1 MVRRSRFSLLE
12 ILENREMLSV
22 SGMPE
27 YASQQSTVLAGTQ
40 YDSQFQGISGPSAYE
55 QEMLEMI
62 NRMRMDPQGELG
74 RLIKSFSPYLEA
86 WDPRV
91 TTALSVFS
99 YPKASQLRSE
109 WARLEAA
116 APLAWNASLCAAA
129 TTHNYLMLWEDTQS
143 HQVEERGELPL
154 FERVLAAGFEPA
166 YKTGSQDG
174 ESVAWVSEN
183 VYSYGRDAYRDFS
196 AGSYTHAAFALDWGV
211 PDHAHRDN
219 IMNPNFTDVGIS
231 MLRDNNPNTSVG
243 TWLTTVD
250 FGAADTSSL
259 GNGAYLLGVV
269 YDDWNGS
276 GYYEAGEGIGGAA
289 ITVKRLDSGETET
302 IDFNAFQA
310 GGYQI
315 FLENGSYGITVSG
328 QGFGGESGR
337 PVTKYATI
345 QGKNVKLDFLLQD
358 ASTEP
363 PVLDLNGPDIEGIDY
378 YSNFLENGS
387 PARLVSEHAILTDP
401 DSTHLSSAKIRFENR
416 PDGANE
422 FLTIDTGG
430 TGIQSSFDSAS
441 GELLLTGDASLADY
455 LAVLKTLEYVNFS
468 DKADLSDRTISIVVS
483 DGVHSSE
490 VAYSHLRI
498 TQRHFENLSLSVKN
512 LEEGDLGTREVIFW
526 LDFSD
531 VPRCEVVIDYA
542 FLDGTAKNG
551 THFYAQNGSLV
562 VGANQTRACITAEIV
577 GDYLPGD
584 DLTFSLQLVRI
595 DGAECAE
602 STIEVTIYDDDT
614 PLALGTISGWRTGEI
629 DLSERHRRLYTF
641 SPEQSGA
648 YVWDNTGNARMSL
661 FKGATHEGT
670 PLAESGGRPR
680 FEIELE
686 KGTTYTL
693 LLEGDGVLEML
704 RFWQNFLLEDEEN
717 GKLEIVLDPNIA
729 GEIVFNQQD
738 GYIEYQGI
746 RVPFEPTFYPNIG
759 FQNIGSGHVLKFVVS
774 SNTAEFLIDT
784 NRPTVPLGGV
794 EVDIDGFSHLEYV
807 VSDEST
813 VVQILGTPEKDTF
826 YFRDG
831 VAVFTASNSREHTV
845 RNGKVF
851 EIEGGGGED
860 QGLIFDTPYQDY
872 ATFDHDQIGFFGGG
886 ETNYKIFVEHFRWFE
901 ITSYYGGYDIITLVN
916 RDGSTAELD
925 ERLVIRT
932 ETDPLGEPVA
942 CYFTRGFSNVFVLN
956 QGEAENT
963 VILGGGKGDNICF
976 VSPGQINATNRLQ
989 TYYHTV
995 LGGTNIQLKNEDP
1008 RNRSFSL
1015 FYEELGTSE
1024 PAYWES
1030 GVNGDQSLVIPRSR
1044 TGASPGKL
1052 SVPSAMFFDFYYNGQ
1067 KTVPEVL
1074 ASSVVSQV
1082 LAETDSESGPLSQD
1096 VSEPLSG
1103 RSAGWWFEEED
1114 TEWSSSHTKVLSLA
1128 EISLYYEDWNA

>member
-1 MVRRSRFSLLE
+1 MVRRSRFSHLE

-22 SGMPE
+22 SGMSE
-27 YASQQSTVLAGTQ
+27 YASQQSDAQ
-40 YDSQFQGISGPSAYE
+40 YGSQISGPSPYE

-109 WARLEAA
+109 WAKLDAA
-116 APLAWNASLCAAA
+116 APLAWNSSLYVAA
-129 TTHNYLMLWEDTQS
+129 TAHNYLMLWEDTQS

-154 FERVLAAGFEPA
+154 LERVLAAGFESA
-166 YKTGSQDG
+166 YKDDPQGG
-174 ESVAWVSEN
+174 GSVAWVSEN
-183 VYSYGRDAYRDFS
+183 VYSYGRDAYQEFS
-196 AGSYTHAAFALDWGV
+196 ACSYSHAAFALDWGV

-219 IMNPNFTDVGIS
+219 IMNPAFTDVGIS
-231 MLRDNNPNTSVG
+231 MLRDDYPNTNVG

-259 GNGAYLLGVV
+259 GSGAYLLGVV
-269 YDDWNGS
+269 YDDLNGS
-276 GYYEAGEGIGGAA
+276 GYYEAGEGISGAA
-289 ITVKRLDSGETET
+289 ITVRRLDSGESQT
-302 IDFNAFQA
+302 IDLTSFQA

-315 FLENGSYGITVSG
+315 FLENGSYSITVSG
-328 QGFGGESGR
+328 SGVEGEPGR
-337 PVTKYATI
+337 PVTKYAMI
-345 QGKNVKLDFLLQD
+345 QGKNVKVDFLAQD
-358 ASTEP
+358 GNSEP
-363 PVLDLNGPDIEGIDY
+363 PVLDLNGPEIEGIDY

-387 PARLVSEHAILTDP
+387 PARLVSEFASLTDS
-401 DSTHLSSAKIRFENR
+401 DSTHLSSAQIRFENR
-416 PDGANE
+416 PNGANE
-422 FLTIDTGG
+422 FLTVNTGG
-430 TGIQSSFDSAS
+430 SGIHSSFDSES
-441 GELLLTGDASLADY
+441 GVLLLTGDASLADY
-455 LAVLKTLEYVNFS
+455 LVVLKTLEYVNFS
-468 DKADLSDRTISIVVS
+468 EKADLSDRTISIVVS

-512 LEEGDLGTREVIFW
+512 VEEGDIGTREVVFW

-562 VGANQTRACITAEIV
+562 VGANQTRACITAEVV

-595 DGAECAE
+595 VGAECAE
-602 STIEVTIYDDDT
+602 SMIEVTIYDDDT
-614 PLALGTISGWRTGEI
+614 PLALGTVSGWRSGEI
-629 DLSERHRRLYTF
+629 DLTERHRRLYTF
-641 SPEQSGA
+641 SPEQSGS
-648 YVWDNTGNARMSL
+648 YVWDNTGNTRMLL
-661 FKGATHEGT
+661 FQGATHEGK
-670 PLAESGGRPR
+670 PLAESGARPR
-680 FEIELE
+680 FEVELE

-693 LLEGDGVLEML
+693 LLEGDGVLGML
-704 RFWQNFLLEDEEN
+704 RFWQNFLIEDEEN
-717 GKLEIVLDPNIA
+717 GKLEIVLDPDAA

-738 GYIEYQGI
+738 GYLEYQGI
-746 RVPFEPTFYPNIG
+746 RAPLDPTFFPNIG
-759 FQNIGSGHVLKFVVS
+759 FQNVGSGHVLKFVIP
-774 SNTAEFLIDT
+774 NDAAEFLIDT
-784 NRPTVPLGGV
+784 NRPTVPLGDI
-794 EVDIDGFSHLEYV
+794 EVDIDGFSHVEYV

-813 VVQILGTPEKDTF
+813 VVQIQGTPEKDTF

-831 VAVFTASNSREHTV
+831 VATFTASNNREHLI
-845 RNGKVF
+845 RSGKIF

-872 ATFDHDQIGFFGGG
+872 ATFDHNQIGFFGGG
-886 ETNYKIFVEHFRWFE
+886 DSDYKIFVEHFRWFE

-932 ETDPLGEPVA
+932 ETDSLGEPVG

-963 VILGGGKGDNICF
+963 VLLGGGRGSNTYFI
-976 VSPGQINATNRLQ
+976 SPGQINATNQLQ
-989 TYYHTV
+989 TYHHTV
-995 LGGTNIQLKNEDP
+995 LGATNVQLKNEDS

-1024 PAYWES
+1024 PASWES
-1030 GVNGDQSLVIPRSR
+1030 GENGSALLAIPRSR

-1052 SVPSAMFFDFYYNGQ
+1052 SIPSAMLFDFYYNGQ
-1067 KTVPEVL
+1067 KTVPEIL
-1074 ASSVVSQV
+1074 LSSAVSQV
-1082 LAETDSESGPLSQD
+1082 LAETDSDSSSQNGN
-1096 VSEPLSG
+1096 EPLFG
-1103 RSAGWWFEEED
+1103 RTADWWFEEED
-1114 TEWSSSHTKVLSLA
+1114 TEWASSRTKVLSLA